1 MSNDKTHDTL
11 KAGEADQPLE
21 DYTLQ
26 DPEHIT
32 MEVTN
37 TAGCFLSSPRQA
49 VLENVE
55 LTISRSDAAQASEIT
70 AALAQGEDASA
81 SGVTLTIEGGEYTS
95 VTGARAEAASGTAKA
110 CGNRIVIRGGKVG
123 TVIGGCAASASGSA
137 SASGNVLVIQG
148 GTASS
153 QPSAGASPAM
163 HPQLSVKNG
172 ELTLRHIKNAVMGAL
187 PQVHKI
193 TGEFFR
199 QHALVAALPQVH
211 KITFILPPMR
221 AGDCVLTVT
230 SAQPTD
236 ISGAEIQVQAGSL
249 LAGSCLGTGERI
261 ILVRSEHGLAADAC
275 AARLLD
281 EKGNELHGYAVG
293 CDAASLYL
301 TRL

>member
-1 MSNDKTHDTL
+1 MSNGKTHDTL
-11 KAGEADQPLE
+11 KAGEAGQPLE

-37 TAGCFLSSPRQA
+37 TAGCFLSSPSEA

-95 VTGARAEAASGTAKA
+95 VTGAKAEAASGTAKA
-110 CGNRIVIRGGKVG
+110 CGNRVVIRGCTVG
-123 TVIGGCAASASGSA
+123 TVIGGCAVSASGSA

-148 GTASS
+148 GASSS

-172 ELTLRHIKNAVMGAL
+172 ELTLRHIKNAA
-187 PQVHKI
+187 
-193 TGEFFR
+193 TG
-199 QHALVAALPQVH
+199 ALPQVH

-221 AGDCVLTVT
+221 ASECVLTVT
-230 SAQPTD
+230 SAQPAD
-236 ISGAEIQVQAGSL
+236 IRGAEIQVQAGSL
-249 LAGSCLGTGERI
+249 LAGSSLGTGERI
-261 ILVRSEHGLAADAC
+261 YLVRSEHGLAADAC
-275 AARLLD
+275 VARLLD
-281 EKGNELHGYAVG
+281 EKGSELHGYAAG